1 MNFAHFTLKNSLKV
15 KSNDTVGKS
24 NPDFLFTVNS
34 KQDFNCNILRVIS
47 ILKCR
52 NYEFANFTLKNSL
65 KVKSND
71 TIRKNKP
78 NFLFTANSNWDPI
91 SNILRVRSVLKCRNY
106 EFCLFDLDKS
116 LKVKS
121 NDTIGKNNPG
131 FLFIANSN

>member
-1 MNFAHFTLKNSLKV
+1 MNFAHLTLKKSLKV
-15 KSNDTVGKS
+15 KSNDTIGKN
-24 NPDFLFTVNS
+24 NPDFLFTANS
-34 KQDFNCNILRVIS
+34 NWEDNCNILRVIS

-91 SNILRVRSVLKCRNY
+91 SNILRVRSILKCRNCEY
-106 EFCLFDLDKS
+106 CLFDLDKS
-116 LKVKS
+116 FKVKS
-121 NDTIGKNNPG
+121 NDTIGKNNPC